1 MPFLVRSVKTV
12 AVPDDKD
19 IGRRTAHDEGVN
31 RIKRSEI
38 WGVLKIASRG
48 IEQEKNKAGRRYVK
62 RGVRLV
68 C

>member
-31 RIKRSEI
+31 RIKRS
-38 WGVLKIASRG
+38 KIRVVFETARRG
-48 IEQEKNKAGRRYVK
+48 IEQEKNQAGRRYVK